1 MEMDVDFSIAARYG
15 EQHDLFSQGLKVF
28 RSFIRVFDLF
38 FKKEKYQHAEIKIDG
53 SAKHEALIGFCG
65 KKYRIS
71 LVVDPAEPRAAMIL
85 LAETNRDESVR
96 IGTAVVADPESVV
109 FPGDHRVLLKDDYE
123 FIQAVLKFFI
133 DGISGVPE
141 QGGTVRRPAGR

>member
-1 MEMDVDFSIAARYG
+1 MEMNVDFSIAARYG

-28 RSFIRVFDLF
+28 RSFIRVLDLF

-53 SAKHEALIGFCG
+53 SAKHEAMVGFCG

-71 LVVDPAEPRAAMIL
+71 LVVDPTEPRAAMIL
-85 LAETNRDESVR
+85 LAKMNRNEAVR
-96 IGTAVVADPESVV
+96 IGTAVVADPGSVI
-109 FPGDHRVLLKDDYE
+109 FPGDHRVLLKDEYE

-133 DGISGVPE
+133 DGIGGVPE
-141 QGGTVRRPAGR
+141 QASTVRQPAGR